1 MRTDVTRVHVAVVG
15 AGFAGI
21 AMARRLAAAGESF
34 VVLERRPGIGGTWHD
49 NRYPGVACDVPAHL
63 YGYSDVAHPGFSR
76 VFAPGAE
83 ILEYLQDAA
92 AGVAEHIMLST
103 SLEGADWDGSAWHLT
118 TSRGPVVAEVLVLA
132 AGRLTEPR
140 LPQVPGRFEGPLV
153 HTARWDDALDLD
165 GARVAVVG
173 TGASGIQVVPHIADR
188 AASVVVLQR
197 SAPFIMAKGDRAYDA
212 AEIALFEQSPE
223 RLTALRDDLF
233 TATERVFDE
242 RAGEGRSDARDRA
255 LAHLAEQ
262 VPDPVL
268 RAALTPDHE
277 FGCKRVLFS
286 DDYYATLRLPHV
298 RLVPSALS
306 GYGPGSVMTAAGSR
320 HDVDVVVA
328 ATGFHSTRQ
337 PYADLVRGRGGR
349 SLADHWS
356 SGMRAYASTSVPGFP
371 NLFVLDGPNAT
382 LAHNSAVLMIEA
394 QADRVVSALP
404 WLAHGPLDVSAR
416 AEQAY
421 VDEIAERS
429 TVWTSGCQNW
439 YVDERSGR
447 QVLLWPGK
455 AQEYRDRFAHFDPAP
470 YGVSSAT
477 ADDG

>member
-1 MRTDVTRVHVAVVG
+1 MTAVRVAVVG
-15 AGFAGI
+15 AGFAGV

-63 YGYSDVAHPGFSR
+63 YGYSDIAHPGFSR

-92 AGVAEHIMLST
+92 APVADRIMLST
-103 SLEGADWDGSAWHLT
+103 ELEDARWDGSGWQIT
-118 TSRGPVVAEVLVLA
+118 TSRGALRAEVLVMA

-140 LPQVPGRFEGPLV
+140 LPDVPGSFDGPVV
-153 HTARWDDALDLD
+153 HTARWRDDVAID

-173 TGASGIQVVPHIADR
+173 TGASGVQVVPELARRAD
-188 AASVVVLQR
+188 SVVVLQR
-197 SAPFIMAKGDRAYDA
+197 SAPFIMPKGDRAYAD
-212 AEIALFEQSPE
+212 AEIALFEQQPE
-223 RLTALRDDLF
+223 RLDDLRDSLMRE
-233 TATERVFDE
+233 TEEVFDQ
-242 RAGEGRSDARDRA
+242 RAGAGRGAARERA
-255 LAHLAEQ
+255 LAHLAER

-286 DDYYATLRLPHV
+286 DDYYDALRMPHV
-298 RLVPSALS
+298 RLVPAALTA
-306 GYGPGSVMTAAGSR
+306 YEPGAVVAADGSR
-320 HDVDVVVA
+320 HEVDVVVA
-328 ATGFHSTRQ
+328 ATGFHTTRQ
-337 PYADLVRGRGGR
+337 PFASRITGRDGLI
-349 SLADHWS
+349 LAQHWRD
-356 SGMRAYASTSVPGFP
+356 GMRAFASTAVHGFP

-394 QADRVVSALP
+394 QADYVASALP
-404 WLAHGPLDVSAR
+404 WTTRGPLEVSAQ

-421 VDEIAERS
+421 VDEIQQRS
-429 TVWTSGCQNW
+429 GVWTSGCHNW

-455 AQEYRDRFAHFDPAP
+455 AQEFRDRFGHFDPAP
-470 YGVSSAT
+470 FGLVESAG
-477 ADDG
+477 A

>member
-1 MRTDVTRVHVAVVG
+1 MIRVRVAVVG
-15 AGFAGI
+15 AGFAGV

-63 YGYSDVAHPGFSR
+63 YGYSDIAHPGFSR

-92 AGVAEHIMLST
+92 APVADRIMLST
-103 SLEGADWDGSAWHLT
+103 RLESADWDGDAWQLT
-118 TSRGPVVAEVLVLA
+118 TSRGRVEAEVLVMA

-140 LPQVPGRFEGPLV
+140 LPEVPGTFDGPVV
-153 HTARWDDALDLD
+153 HTARWDDDLDLD

-173 TGASGIQVVPHIADR
+173 TGASGIQIVPELARR
-188 AASVVVLQR
+188 AESVVVLQR
-197 SAPFIMAKGDRAYDA
+197 SAPFILPKGDRAYA
-212 AEIALFEQSPE
+212 EAEIALFERQPD
-223 RLTALRDDLF
+223 RLAGLRADLMRE
-233 TATERVFDE
+233 TEEVFAQ
-242 RAGEGRSDARDRA
+242 RAGDGRAEARGRA
-255 LAHLAEQ
+255 LGHLASQ

-286 DDYYATLRLPHV
+286 DDYYSTLRMPHV
-298 RLVPSALS
+298 RHVPGAL
-306 GYGPGSVMTAAGSR
+306 TAYEPRAVVAADRSR
-320 HDVDVVVA
+320 HEVDVVVA
-328 ATGFHSTRQ
+328 ATGFHTTRQ
-337 PYADLVRGRGGR
+337 PYAELIRGRGGI
-349 SLADHWS
+349 SLDQYWS
-356 SGMRAYASTSVPGFP
+356 QGMRAYASTAVHGFP

-394 QADRVVSALP
+394 QADYVASALP
-404 WLAHGPLDVSAR
+404 WTAHGPLEVSFE
-416 AEQAY
+416 AEQRY
-421 VDEIAERS
+421 VDELQERS
-429 TVWTSGCQNW
+429 TVWISGCHNW

-455 AQEYRDRFAHFDPAP
+455 AQEFRDRFGSFDPAP
-470 YGVSSAT
+470 FGVVESAG
-477 ADDG
+477 A